1 MAVALGFGVKGMGV
15 INASGVRPAHRTW
28 VSIGVGELLGGIAEA
43 EGAGP
48 IRRIDSDSARD
59 NVLGLL
65 KLSLLDDRE
74 SLEVTR
80 ITFSVS
86 S

>member
-15 INASGVRPAHRTW
+15 INASGVRPARRTLM
-28 VSIGVGELLGGIAEA
+28 SIGVGELLGGIAEA
-43 EGAGP
+43 DGAGP

-59 NVLGLL
+59 SVLGL

>member
-1 MAVALGFGVKGMGV
+1 M
-15 INASGVRPAHRTW
+15 
-28 VSIGVGELLGGIAEA
+28 SIGVGELLGGIAEA
-43 EGAGP
+43 EGAGL

-59 NVLGLL
+59 NVLGL

-74 SLEVTR
+74 CLEVTR
-80 ITFSVS
+80 IAFSVS

>member
-15 INASGVRPAHRTW
+15 INASGVRPARRTL

-59 NVLGLL
+59 NVLGL

-80 ITFSVS
+80 ITFAVS

>member
-15 INASGVRPAHRTW
+15 MAASGVRPAHRTL

-59 NVLGLL
+59 NVLGL

>member
-59 NVLGLL
+59 NVLGL

>member
-15 INASGVRPAHRTW
+15 INASGVRPARRTL

-59 NVLGLL
+59 NVLGL

-74 SLEVTR
+74 SLEVIR

>member
-59 NVLGLL
+59 NVLGL

-80 ITFSVS
+80 LTFSGS